1 MYAIIELQGH
11 QYIVQKGDTI
21 TVDRVQEEKEVKID
35 TVLAVFDDKGTDVK
49 LGTPFVKATVT
60 ATVKENK
67 KGEKVHV
74 LKFKRKNRYE
84 RNIWFSPH
92 QTVLEIKE
100 IKLNG

>member
-35 TVLAVFDDKGTDVK
+35 TVLAVFDDKGTEVK
-49 LGTPFVKATVT
+49 IGTPFVKATVT
-60 ATVKENK
+60 AIVKENK

-84 RNIWFSPH
+84 RNIWFRPH